1 MKSPEANRVTD
12 AVGRGFITLERLAV
26 RLQALTG
33 WQRFATAFGLGL
45 LTVVAHAPIHL
56 FAILLITLPCVVWL
70 LDGTDTPTRENWRP
84 ARAAAAIGWW
94 FGFGYFLGS
103 LYWIG
108 EAFLVEAEMFG
119 WLLPFAVTGLPA
131 GLALFTAAAFAAAR
145 CHWGAGYRRTQ
156 TLAVTWAA
164 AEWLRGHILTGLPW
178 NLPGHTVTASD
189 SLMQSVALFGPYGAT
204 LLVLG
209 TFLTIASYDPRR
221 RQARD
226 DNGMRELGV
235 WRPAAVAFAVLGL
248 VWFGGAVRLIA
259 SDEAWVEG
267 VTLRLVQPNV
277 PQREKW
283 KPENRQEIVG
293 QFLRMSDV
301 PGDQG
306 AMPTHIV
313 WPESAL
319 PFIVNREPVLRS
331 AISRVLAPGGVL
343 LLGAVR
349 GEPDETRPDRELG
362 KFFNSL
368 HIVGPDGEIRE
379 TYDKA
384 HLVPFGEYLP
394 FQSVLEAIG
403 LRQLTQLRGG
413 YQSGPG
419 PRTLAVPGAPSV
431 SPLICYEVIFSSGVV
446 GAERP
451 GWMVNVTNDAWF
463 GSSAGPYQHLAQARL
478 RAVEQGLPVAR
489 SANTGISA
497 MIDPFGRI
505 LDAVPLNR
513 EGAIDSKLPEA
524 LPPTLYARLGDWIF
538 LMLLAAMAA
547 LTLVKP
553 ARAR

>member
-1 MKSPEANRVTD
+1 MKNPDANT
-12 AVGRGFITLERLAV
+12 AVEISGRAFSMLERYAV
-26 RLQALTG
+26 RLQTLTG
-33 WQRFATAFGLGL
+33 WQRFAVAFAAGLF
-45 LTVVAHAPIHL
+45 TVAAQAPIHL
-56 FAILLITLPCVVWL
+56 LAVLLITLPSVVWL
-70 LDGTDTPTRENWRP
+70 LDGTDTPTRENWKP
-84 ARAAAAIGWW
+84 ARTAAAIGWW

-145 CHWGAGYRRTQ
+145 YHWGAGYRRTL
-156 TLAVTWAA
+156 TLAAAWAI
-164 AEWLRGHILTGLPW
+164 AEWLRGHILTGFPW
-178 NLPGHTVTASD
+178 NLPGHVVTVSD
-189 SLMQSVALFGPYGAT
+189 ALMQSAALFGSYGAT
-204 LLVLG
+204 LLVLVP
-209 TFLTIASYDPRR
+209 FLTIASYDPRR
-221 RQARD
+221 REARD
-226 DNGMRELGV
+226 DKGIRELGV
-235 WRPAAVAFAVLGL
+235 WRPAAVAFSILGL
-248 VWFGGAVRLIA
+248 VWFGGAVRLMA
-259 SDEAWVEG
+259 SDVAWVEG
-267 VTLRLVQPNV
+267 VSLRLVQPNV

-293 QFLRMSDV
+293 QFLRMSDT

-306 AMPTHIV
+306 ALPTHIV

-319 PFIVNREPVLRS
+319 PFIVDREPVLRA

-349 GEPDETRPDRELG
+349 GEADEARPGRELG
-362 KFFNSL
+362 KFFNSF
-368 HIVGPDGEIRE
+368 HVIGPDGDIRD

-394 FQSVLEAIG
+394 FQSFLEVIG

-413 YQSGPG
+413 YRSGPG
-419 PRTLAVPGAPSV
+419 PRTLAVPGAPAV
-431 SPLICYEVIFSSGVV
+431 SPLICYEVIFSGGVV

-463 GSSAGPYQHLAQARL
+463 GSSTGPYQHLAQARL

-505 LDAVPLNR
+505 LARVALNR
-513 EGAIDSKLPEA
+513 EGVIDVRLPEA
-524 LPPTLYARLGDWIF
+524 LPPTLYARIGDWLF
-538 LMLLAAMAA
+538 LILLCA
-547 LTLVKP
+547 LGALSRTKP
-553 ARAR
+553 AAEM

>member
-1 MKSPEANRVTD
+1 MKSPEVNKATEL
-12 AVGRGFITLERLAV
+12 VGRGFVMLERFATQ
-26 RLQALTG
+26 LQALSG
-33 WQRFATAFGLGL
+33 WRRFGAAFAAGLF
-45 LTVVAHAPIHL
+45 TVAAQPPLHV
-56 FAILLITLPCVVWL
+56 FAILLVTLPSVVWL
-70 LDGTDTPTRENWRP
+70 LDGTDTPSKENWKP

-94 FGFGYFLGS
+94 FGFGYFLGG

-145 CHWGAGYRRTQ
+145 FFWGVGYRRTLV
-156 TLAVTWAA
+156 LAVAWAV
-164 AEWLRGHILTGLPW
+164 AEWLRGHVFTGLPW
-178 NLPGHTVTASD
+178 NLPGHVVTVSD
-189 SLMQSVALFGPYGAT
+189 ALMQSVALFGSYGAT
-204 LLVLG
+204 LLILV
-209 TFLTIASYDPRR
+209 TFLTIASFDPRR
-221 RQARD
+221 RPVRD
-226 DNGMRELGV
+226 DQGMRELGV

-248 VWFGGAVRLIA
+248 VWFGGGVRLMA
-259 SDEAWVEG
+259 SESAWVEG
-267 VTLRLVQPNV
+267 VMLRLVQPNV

-293 QFLRMSDV
+293 QFLRMSDG
-301 PGDQG
+301 PGDEG
-306 AMPTHIV
+306 VLPTHIV

-319 PFIVNREPVLRS
+319 PFIVDREPVLRS

-343 LLGAVR
+343 LLGSVR

-362 KFFNSL
+362 RFYNSF

-394 FQSVLEAIG
+394 FQSLLEAIG

-413 YQSGPG
+413 YRSGPG
-419 PRTLAVPGAPSV
+419 PRTLAVPGAPAV

-446 GAERP
+446 GADRP

-489 SANTGISA
+489 AANTGISA
-497 MIDPFGRI
+497 MIDPFGRM
-505 LDAVPLNR
+505 LDSVALNR
-513 EGAIDSKLPEA
+513 EGVVDSKLPMA
-524 LPPTLYARLGDWIF
+524 LPPTLYARTGDWLF
-538 LMLLAAMAA
+538 LLLLIAIGV
-547 LTLVKP
+547 LSQVKP